1 VPEWMQAYMAQQHQ
15 QMQALQEQYQAQIQ
29 AFQAALAVTNS
40 RLETPTETPRAP
52 TPMPGPGIA
61 RPKAILPN
69 PPKFDGTRSEYE
81 GWRSLIRDK
90 IDIDGEVIG
99 SARN

>member
-1 VPEWMQAYMAQQHQ
+1 MPTLVPGA
-15 QMQALQEQYQAQIQ
+15 
-29 AFQAALAVTNS
+29 
-40 RLETPTETPRAP
+40 
-52 TPMPGPGIA
+52 A

-90 IDIDGEVIG
+90 VDINGEVIG